1 MIDYTIT
8 LNINGEEILMKE
20 VETTHSNYDVAFV
33 RFNASFVQKVDI
45 EVVSEEKLPVFI
57 L

>member
-8 LNINGEEILMKE
+8 LSINGEEILMKE
-20 VETTHSNYDVAFV
+20 VEATHSNYDVAFV